1 MKILYQLAPYIKQA
15 STQSQWHAMVCI
27 DPDWSAGPSARIALP
42 QALTGRKALLP
53 SAGLR
58 WGGLIWHHISS
69 LWYRGNT
76 LRQSSSHGRGRDRTS
91 KTDKVSEGLGLKLI
105 MCHFHLILLAK
116 TSHMAN
122 TGQDETIIWCGW
134 KVWGIRANNSVYQN
148 IRTPF

>member
-91 KTDKVSEGLGLKLI
+91 KTHKVSEGLSRVETNNVSLPPHSIGENK
-105 MCHFHLILLAK
+105 
-116 TSHMAN
+116 SH
-122 TGQDETIIWCGW
+122 GKHWPGW
-134 KVWGIRANNSVYQN
+134 DHHMVWMKGVRNQG
-148 IRTPF
+148 